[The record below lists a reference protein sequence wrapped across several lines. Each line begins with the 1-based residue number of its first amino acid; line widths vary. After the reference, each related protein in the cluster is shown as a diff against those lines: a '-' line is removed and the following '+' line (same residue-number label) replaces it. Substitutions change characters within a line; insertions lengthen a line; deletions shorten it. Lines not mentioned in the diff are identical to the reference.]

1 MDSKCVELRV
11 PAERSMLLIVR
22 MTTSGIMSRAGMT
35 LDEMDDMKMAIDES
49 CNLMLLQKPA
59 CQMMVLTYTYD
70 EDTVEVCVEGE
81 GICAQ
86 TDEKDDGMMQEV
98 IRCILE
104 SIVDEVDIV
113 PRSDGG
119 THKIILRKKVP
130 IDRRRSAV

>member
-11 PAERSMLLIVR
+11 PAERSMLLIAR

-49 CNLMLLQKPA
+49 CNLMILQKPA
-59 CQMMVLTYTYD
+59 CNTLVLRYGYD
-70 EDTVEVCVEGE
+70 EDAVEVCIEGE
-81 GICAQ
+81 GICEQ
-86 TDEKDDGMMQEV
+86 TEEKDDGMMQEV

-113 PRSDGG
+113 SRADGG
-119 THKIILRKKVP
+119 THKIVLKKKVP